1 MTLIGNSNNKN
12 EENGSQTEPT
22 RDEERG
28 ETSEPDAPTSGE
40 ENAGMST
47 VLDGTLGTGVQ
58 RDSDDE

>member
-22 RDEERG
+22 REEERG
-28 ETSEPDAPTSGE
+28 ETSEADAPTSGE

-58 RDSDDE
+58 RDADDE